1 MSLLSFRASPLPFNS
16 SPTFG
21 ASSLVLNL
29 PLEGQRGENWCWAAC
44 ASMVCDYHSGS
55 KGNLAQCALASAK
68 TSEECCSSV
77 GISQA
82 CDVPATQSEIT
93 SIWAKLNYRVA
104 TVNDSLN
111 KQEVADELRDGRP
124 IQAGLHFG
132 FAGHVVLVGGF
143 RANPDQYFVV
153 DPAPVGVGSMSWI
166 TPEFLKKGL
175 GMGNWI
181 CSWTG
186 LGK

>member
-1 MSLLSFRASPLPFNS
+1 MSLLSTRASPLPLAK

-21 ASSLVLNL
+21 ASSFALNL
-29 PLEGQRGENWCWAAC
+29 PLEGQRGQNWCWAAC

-55 KGNLAQCALASAK
+55 RGNLPQCALASAK
-68 TSEECCSSV
+68 TSQKCCLGS

-93 SIWAKLNYRVA
+93 DIWANLSYRVA
-104 TVNDSLN
+104 AINSSLDE
-111 KQEVADELRDGRP
+111 QQVVDELRDGRP
-124 IQAGLHFG
+124 VQAGLHFG

-143 RANPDQYFVV
+143 RPSPGQYFIV
-153 DPAPVGVGSMSWI
+153 DPAPVGVGSVSWI
-166 TPEFLKKGL
+166 TPDFLKRGL
-175 GMGNWI
+175 GMGSWI